1 MRLAIYPP
9 DWSNRESSLG
19 TLFSAF
25 GIARSGLQAA
35 QVQLDIAGHNIA
47 NVNKEG
53 FSRQRVELLS
63 NTPLEKT
70 FGNIGR
76 GVRVATIIRIRE
88 AFLDAVYRDQV
99 GGLKS
104 AEIQA
109 EFYTQI
115 EDVFQEPGPNGISG
129 RINDFF
135 DALHEFSNNVEEA
148 PVRQSVINS
157 SEALVAM
164 FRETS
169 DRLTSL
175 RTNANEEVL
184 NFVPEIN
191 ALAERISD
199 LNELISKSELTGKPA
214 NDLRDDRDLQIDRL
228 AEVVNIFTRER
239 DDGRIEILV
248 SGAELVSATTFRALE
263 AIRVPALD
271 PERNDLVEV
280 RFVDTGEPL
289 VALDG
294 ELAGALKMR
303 DQAIVEVDAR
313 VDIIA
318 ATIIEQINRIHS
330 NGNGTRDYSTTIS
343 STNAVTSGAVATS
356 AAGLPFALA
365 TGSFDLIQYDAA
377 GAIVSTVTVAYT
389 DGVTTLND
397 IAAAVGGTVTAGGF
411 LEVSPTVS
419 SFAFANDTT
428 GLLAALGIGTLFT
441 GTDARTMGL
450 NQDIVN
456 TPSLLASAFSIDPL
470 DTGDNRAALAMADI
484 RDGLFLDS
492 GDASINDF
500 YESTIV
506 GIGVNARSNLEN
518 AEIERSFVE
527 SFQRRRQEVS
537 GVSLDE
543 EVTFLLQF
551 QRAFEASARVVTV
564 TDRML
569 DSLLAMAR

>member
-1 MRLAIYPP
+1 M
-9 DWSNRESSLG
+9 G

-63 NTPLEKT
+63 NTPLEKP

-76 GVRVATIIRIRE
+76 GVRVATITRIRE

-99 GGLKS
+99 GGLRS

-115 EDVFQEPGPNGISG
+115 ENVFLEPGPNGIGG
-129 RINDFF
+129 RINNFF
-135 DALHEFSNNVEEA
+135 DSLHEFSNNVEEA

-157 SEALVAM
+157 SEALVAL

-191 ALAERISD
+191 AIAQRISE

-228 AEVVNIFTRER
+228 AELVNIFTRER

-248 SGAELVSATTFRALE
+248 SGAELVSATTFRAVE

-280 RFVDTGEPL
+280 RFVDTGEPF
-289 VALDG
+289 VVLDG

-303 DQAIVEVDAR
+303 DQAIVDIDAR
-313 VDIIA
+313 VDQIA

-330 NGNGTRDYSTTIS
+330 SGNGIRDYSATIS
-343 STNAVTSGAVATS
+343 STNAVTNPAIALST
-356 AAGLPFALA
+356 AGLPFALA
-365 TGSFDLIQYDAA
+365 TGSFDLIQYDGA

-389 DGVTTLND
+389 EGVTTLND
-397 IAAAVGGTVTAGGF
+397 IAAAIGGTVTAGGL
-411 LEVSPTVS
+411 LEVSPTVN
-419 SFAFANDTT
+419 SFTFANDTT
-428 GLLAALGIGTLFT
+428 GVLASLGIGGLFT
-441 GTDARTMGL
+441 GTDARTMGV

-456 TPSLLASAFSIDPL
+456 TPNLLASALSINPL
-470 DTGDNRAALAMADI
+470 DTGDNRVALAMADI

-492 GDASINDF
+492 GAASINDF

-518 AEIERSFVE
+518 VEIERSFVE

-543 EVTFLLQF
+543 EVTFLLQL

>member
-1 MRLAIYPP
+1 
-9 DWSNRESSLG
+9 
-19 TLFSAF
+19 
-25 GIARSGLQAA
+25 
-35 QVQLDIAGHNIA
+35 
-47 NVNKEG
+47 
-53 FSRQRVELLS
+53 
-63 NTPLEKT
+63 
-70 FGNIGR
+70 
-76 GVRVATIIRIRE
+76 
-88 AFLDAVYRDQV
+88 
-99 GGLKS
+99 
-104 AEIQA
+104 
-109 EFYTQI
+109 
-115 EDVFQEPGPNGISG
+115 
-129 RINDFF
+129 
-135 DALHEFSNNVEEA
+135 
-148 PVRQSVINS
+148 
-157 SEALVAM
+157 
-164 FRETS
+164 
-169 DRLTSL
+169 
-175 RTNANEEVL
+175 
-184 NFVPEIN
+184 
-191 ALAERISD
+191 
-199 LNELISKSELTGKPA
+199 
-214 NDLRDDRDLQIDRL
+214 
-228 AEVVNIFTRER
+228 
-239 DDGRIEILV
+239 
-248 SGAELVSATTFRALE
+248 
-263 AIRVPALD
+263 
-271 PERNDLVEV
+271 
-280 RFVDTGEPL
+280 
-289 VALDG
+289 
-294 ELAGALKMR
+294 
-303 DQAIVEVDAR
+303 
-313 VDIIA
+313 
-318 ATIIEQINRIHS
+318 
-330 NGNGTRDYSTTIS
+330 
-343 STNAVTSGAVATS
+343 
-356 AAGLPFALA
+356 
-365 TGSFDLIQYDAA
+365 LIQYDAA